1 MRRVCKNSLKTASRK
16 FVFSITSIPR
26 KSYSN
31 AVSPKSRLWP
41 EMKDVDAK
49 LRDAYKNKKTS
60 IIIEEYSKLLEK
72 LDDNYNVTRGTVT
85 MYHGN
90 AYNANNR
97 EIHTLEKPARIYTQR
112 VDDVMTAWRDKLDT
126 ESKSHRKKS
135 FDVDVNIAVIN
146 IEYTLPIEDGFI
158 VPPKIFFGMEEDA
171 RFFFV
176 SFEDIGHRNAPVE
189 YEFELT
195 KKNPKF

>member
-1 MRRVCKNSLKTASRK
+1 MRRVCKHPSIAVSRK
-16 FVFSITSIPR
+16 FVLGTRLVPQR
-26 KSYSN
+26 SYSN
-31 AVSPKSRLWP
+31 SIAPKPKLWS
-41 EMKDVDAK
+41 EIKDVDTK
-49 LRDAYKNKKTS
+49 LRDAYKNKKTG
-60 IIIEEYSKLLEK
+60 IIIEEYVKLLEK

-97 EIHTLEKPARIYTQR
+97 EIHQLEKPERIYTQR
-112 VDDVMTAWRDKLDT
+112 VEDVMTAWRDKLDM
-126 ESKSHRKKS
+126 ESESRRKKS
-135 FDVDVNIAVIN
+135 FDVNINIAVIN
-146 IEYTLPIEDGFI
+146 IECTLPIEDGFI
-158 VPPKIFFGMEEDA
+158 VPPKIFFGMDRDA
-171 RFFFV
+171 AFV